1 MSAPSPRR
9 TSARRT
15 SAARRTA
22 LRRAGAGTLGLP
34 LALLLAVPASA
45 AGPLAAASGDVVVTN
60 TETVQARMDAD
71 GRLQVARVYDQL
83 AFSGTGTTTVVNPVS
98 TRGLRNLDGF
108 GGYTVRDD
116 ALEATVTVDGKQ
128 RLRTVSDF
136 TGELP
141 VKIEVDY
148 RLDGE
153 KVSAGAVVGRSGTL
167 EVRYTVTNLTTR
179 QDQVTYD
186 DGTGRQATATAE
198 TVIPFVGQ
206 LTTTLPPSFTAIES
220 AEANMAGD
228 GRGGTR
234 MSYTMTLFPPIGSPV
249 AEFGYTAKI
258 TGGRIPAANVSVLPV
273 SPLTSPSF
281 KGGSA
286 SYEGGAESGIRLT
299 EGATEI
305 DGNLLKLRD
314 GAATLLDGLLQL
326 QEGAD
331 KLAAGLNDTAAPGAT
346 RLADGLTKDAAPGA
360 ARLAGALDGELAPG
374 AARLAD
380 GLTKDAVPGAA
391 RLAGALDGELAPGAA
406 RLADGLTQDAVP
418 GAGRLAAGLN
428 DELAPGAAEIAAG
441 LAAAH
446 QGAGAVAAGTHALDE
461 GATAL
466 AAGAEAL
473 DAGMTSAGEAVP
485 ELLGGLT
492 LVSDGLATM
501 DAGLEKM
508 YTDIGGVPTQ
518 AQPIKD
524 GITRLQGGVTA
535 LLDGLTTL
543 QGLQGQLAAVYGVLG
558 STTAVVTVATD
569 AQQMGALAQL
579 FTGLAA
585 QTSDPTQKGQF
596 QQLATLYNPTA
607 YAAAPTTPV
616 PLAPA
621 FTGLAGVTSNVV
633 TRLEA
638 ARCGLSNTVSPSC
651 PLDQTGEAKA
661 AGLREGLAMT
671 DGGLDLLT
679 AGVVASVRA
688 AVGVEGQTAEDE
700 TLRGGIASLTAGVGE
715 LSTGGQALVDGL
727 GELSA
732 GAAELRDGSARLS
745 VGAGTLAD
753 GAADLAAGTGRLAPG
768 AQRLSAGLRDAA
780 DGSQTL
786 ADRLRPAAEGS
797 AALSDGVRAAA
808 DGALTLADRLRP
820 AADGSRALADGART
834 AADGATKLSSG
845 IRTAADGSRELSDGL
860 RDAADGSQTLADGV
874 GTAAEG
880 APALVDGATRLSQ
893 EGTSV
898 LVETGAGT
906 AADYGVKYA
915 VIKAG
920 AERAATESMAYG
932 GPEGA
937 TSVTAYSIDIAAA
950 DGAGA
955 SSVGR
960 GIAAAAL
967 FGIGGIV
974 AGFARGRFV

>member
-1 MSAPSPRR
+1 MSAPSPR
-9 TSARRT
+9 TSARR
-15 SAARRTA
+15 SSRRTTT

-34 LALLLAVPASA
+34 LVLLLAAVPAAA

-60 TETVQARMDAD
+60 TETVQARLDAD

-98 TRGLRNLDGF
+98 TQGLRNLDGF

-141 VKIEVDY
+141 VKVEVDY

-186 DGTGRQATATAE
+186 DGTGKQATTTAE

-228 GRGGTR
+228 GRGGTK
-234 MSYTMTLFPPIGSPV
+234 MSYTMTLFPPIGAPV
-249 AEFGYTAKI
+249 AELGYTARI
-258 TGGRIPAANVSVLPV
+258 TGGRIPPANVSVLPV

-299 EGATEI
+299 QGATEI

-331 KLAAGLNDTAAPGAT
+331 RLTAGLDDTAAPGAA
-346 RLADGLTKDAAPGA
+346 RLADGLNRDAAPGA

-374 AARLAD
+374 ARRLAD
-380 GLTKDAVPGAA
+380 GLTN
-391 RLAGALDGELAPGAA
+391 
-406 RLADGLTQDAVP
+406 DAVP
-418 GAGRLAAGLN
+418 GAGRLAGGLN
-428 DELAPGAAEIAAG
+428 DELAPGAA
-441 LAAAH
+441 
-446 QGAGAVAAGTHALDE
+446 AVAAGVASVDQ
-461 GATAL
+461 GAGAL
-466 AAGAEAL
+466 AAGARSLDEGAATLAAGAAAL
-473 DAGMTSAGEAVP
+473 DDGLTSAGEAVP
-485 ELLGGLT
+485 ALLGGLT

-518 AQPIKD
+518 AQPLKD
-524 GITRLQGGVTA
+524 GIARLQGGVTA

-543 QGLQGQLAAVYGVLG
+543 QGLQTQLAAVYGVLG
-558 STTAVVTVATD
+558 STTAVVTAATD

-585 QTSDPTQKGQF
+585 QTTDPTQKGQF
-596 QQLATLYNPTA
+596 QQLAGLYNPTA

-621 FTGLAGVTSNVV
+621 FTGLAGVTTNVV
-633 TRLEA
+633 SRLEA
-638 ARCGLSNTVSPSC
+638 ARCGLSNTVSASC
-651 PLDQTGEAKA
+651 PLDASGEAKA
-661 AGLREGLAMT
+661 LGLREGLGMT

-679 AGVVASVRA
+679 SGVVASIRA
-688 AVGVEGQTAEDE
+688 AVGVEGQTAEDG

-715 LSTGGQALVDGL
+715 LSDGGTALVEGL
-727 GELSA
+727 GTLSA
-732 GAAELRDGSARLS
+732 GTATLRDGTSRLA
-745 VGAGTLAD
+745 VATGTLAE
-753 GAADLAAGTGRLAPG
+753 GTATLAAGTGVLAPG
-768 AQRLSAGLRDAA
+768 AQRVAGGVRDAA
-780 DGSQTL
+780 DGAQ
-786 ADRLRPAAEGS
+786 
-797 AALSDGVRAAA
+797 
-808 DGALTLADRLRP
+808 TLADRLRP
-820 AADGSRALADGART
+820 AADGSRTIADGART

-845 IRTAADGSRELSDGL
+845 IRTAADGSRALSDGL
-860 RDAADGSQTLADGV
+860 RDAADGSQTLAEGL
-874 GTAAEG
+874 GTAAG
-880 APALVDGATRLSQ
+880 AAPALVDGATRLSE

-937 TSVTAYSIDIAAA
+937 ASVTAYSIDIAGAE
-950 DGAGA
+950 GAGA

-960 GIAAAAL
+960 GVAAAAL
-967 FGIGGIV
+967 FGIGGLV
-974 AGFARGRFV
+974 AGAARRRFV